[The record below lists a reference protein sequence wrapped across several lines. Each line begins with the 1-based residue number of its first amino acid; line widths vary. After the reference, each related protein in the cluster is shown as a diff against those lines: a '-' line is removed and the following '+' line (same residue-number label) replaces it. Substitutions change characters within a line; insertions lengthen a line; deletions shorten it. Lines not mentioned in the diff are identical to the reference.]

1 MKRTCLTAHAAGSA
15 LRRAAA
21 ALALLLLAACASPDW
36 EKPGALHADV
46 LARLGAPHSTQSLPD
61 GGQRLLYSSLP
72 AGYQVFHLDFDA
84 SGRLVRSTQVLTQ
97 QRFESIPVDQ
107 WSARDVEATFGPP
120 IRLEQVARFDGDIWT
135 YHFIDDL
142 GTRRFAYVHI
152 DRAGV
157 VRRVMF
163 ADEFSGGR
171 EHNF

>member
-1 MKRTCLTAHAAGSA
+1 MKSCSMAHSGGPA
-15 LRRAAA
+15 LRRAAGS
-21 ALALLLLAACASPDW
+21 LALLLLAACASPDW
-36 EKPGALHADV
+36 EKPGALREDV
-46 LARLGAPHSTQSLPD
+46 LARLGTPRSTQSLPD
-61 GGQRLLYSSLP
+61 GGQRLLYSTLP

-84 SGRLVRSTQVLTQ
+84 SGRLVRTTQVLTQ
-97 QRFESIPVDQ
+97 QRFESIPVNQ
-107 WSARDVEATFGPP
+107 WSARDVEASFGPP

-171 EHNF
+171 EHDF

>member
-1 MKRTCLTAHAAGSA
+1 MKPCSMAHSGGPA

-21 ALALLLLAACASPDW
+21 SLALLLLAACASPDW
-36 EKPGALHADV
+36 EKPGALREEV
-46 LARLGAPHSTQSLPD
+46 LARLGAPRSTQSLPD
-61 GGQRLLYSSLP
+61 GGQRLLYSTLP

-84 SGRLVRSTQVLTQ
+84 SGRLVRTTQVLTQ
-97 QRFESIPVDQ
+97 QRFESIPVNQ
-107 WSARDVEATFGPP
+107 WSARDVEASFGPP

-171 EHNF
+171 EHDF

>member
-1 MKRTCLTAHAAGSA
+1 MKSCSMAHSGGPA

-21 ALALLLLAACASPDW
+21 SLALLLLAACASPDW
-36 EKPGALHADV
+36 EKPGALREDV
-46 LARLGAPHSTQSLPD
+46 LARLGTPRSTQSLPD
-61 GGQRLLYSSLP
+61 GGQRLLYSTLP

-84 SGRLVRSTQVLTQ
+84 SGRLVRTTQVLTQ
-97 QRFESIPVDQ
+97 QRFESIPVNQ

-171 EHNF
+171 EHDF